1 MIFSNVF
8 FIWWGLAGAL
18 LPLLVLHSIL
28 LPINLWRLWHP
39 FCFGGTVPLN
49 TTPGSR
55 GAFAQMPRH
64 DRRPRIRRLHTGDV
78 GLFGSMLDMFG
89 KAFGNPRTY
98 RAARPGLVH
107 GQQVLS
113 CGEVVILV
121 AIDGKSLPMGLL
133 PMNCPRSGWNAWN
146 STSMIRPSR
155 RHNADSIAQPFR
167 SER

>member
-18 LPLLVLHSIL
+18 LPSLVAASIDTP
-28 LPINLWRLWHP
+28 PINLWRLWHP
-39 FCFGGTVPLN
+39 FCFLAKLSLLN
-49 TTPGSR
+49 TTTGSR

-78 GLFGSMLDMFG
+78 GLFGSMFDMFG
-89 KAFGNPRTY
+89 EAFGNPRTY

-107 GQQVLS
+107 WQQVLS

-121 AIDGKSLPMGLL
+121 AIDGKIVAVGL
-133 PMNCPRSGWNAWN
+133 
-146 STSMIRPSR
+146 
-155 RHNADSIAQPFR
+155 
-167 SER
+167 